1 MERTQKS
8 TGKYWILFFLSLALM
23 LALLFV
29 TPYGQWFW
37 LVLPVVCTSFVM
49 AMDLL

>member
-8 TGKYWILFFLSLALM
+8 LGKYWILFFLSLALM
-23 LALLFV
+23 LWLLCIS
-29 TPYGQWFW
+29 PYGQWFW
-37 LVLPVVCTSFVM
+37 LVLPIVCTTFVL